1 MNSKRRS
8 ILNIAGT
15 VWLMFIMRQ
24 WTLHMVFGVLN
35 MCFVLLMLK
44 MNWWIGRY
52 FKWQSVI
59 ISEKKIWADWHILNN
74 KHYKNLLNVVLI
86 LNTGSF
92 CHIAD
97 VQLKNYLFQIYIFQY
112 VCSDY
117 TTCPCCQIQILML
130 LINPHSNCHNMI

>member
-1 MNSKRRS
+1 MNSKQS

-24 WTLHMVFGVLN
+24 WTMHMVFGMPN

-44 MNWWIGRY
+44 MNWWIDHY
-52 FKWQSVI
+52 FKW
-59 ISEKKIWADWHILNN
+59 KKIWADWHILNN
-74 KHYKNLLNVVLI
+74 KHHKNLLNVVLI

-97 VQLKNYLFQIYIFQY
+97 VQVKNYLFQIYIFQY

-117 TTCPCCQIQILML
+117 TTCPGCHIQILML